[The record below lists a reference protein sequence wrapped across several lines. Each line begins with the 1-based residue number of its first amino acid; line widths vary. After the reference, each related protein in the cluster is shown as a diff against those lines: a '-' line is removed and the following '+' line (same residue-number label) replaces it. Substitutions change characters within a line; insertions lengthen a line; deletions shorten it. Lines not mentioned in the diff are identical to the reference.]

1 MSQTDRT
8 DALTPDMFSAVA
20 RNVFGSTTQVSSVE
34 KLKHGVDNQPYKIT
48 LHGHD
53 RIYVFRFRRWRQD
66 NYQHEIQNY
75 ERIHKLTGI
84 DVPTVHCLDQS
95 RFGGVSAVRF
105 RPRPG
110 LRFTFPASRCKKNKT
125 PPWSRTSATD
135 AARPL
140 LPCCAP

>member
-95 RFGGVSAVRF
+95 EKIVPTAYMVMDYMEGVEAGEVSRGQKGQRPAADRALHCPSA
-105 RPRPG
+105 PG
-110 LRFTFPASRCKKNKT
+110 Y
-125 PPWSRTSATD
+125 
-135 AARPL
+135 ARH
-140 LPCCAP
+140 